1 MKLCAPST
9 GRQEKYARH
18 GKAFTHAALVG
29 EATSSTPSTGTDMV
43 DVALHLAAQQSE
55 EFCTR

>member
-9 GRQEKYARH
+9 GRQEKYTRH

-29 EATSSTPSTGTDMV
+29 ETTSPPPSTGTDMV
-43 DVALHLAAQQSE
+43 DVALQLAAQQLE
-55 EFCTR
+55 ELCTR